1 MSEKMWD
8 KAYTMDLSEE
18 CYVMS
23 QEKTVKPAKA
33 QGSVCSSVL
42 TLCTSSPQ
50 SPFHFWGSQWQWE
63 VQ

>member
-33 QGSVCSSVL
+33 QGSVLHTLHIQSSA
-42 TLCTSSPQ
+42 TF
-50 SPFHFWGSQWQWE
+50 PFLG
-63 VQ
+63 